1 MQVQR
6 DSNGLQSK
14 SVTST
19 TDSPQRPHFYLE
31 TKLDSNI
38 KKKEYSKTYKLPRN
52 PITPFLTHITSK
64 NLQSTNH
71 DNDDKEGKGKIKP
84 PIVSFLFRPFLWRES
99 HSLMSDSATTWTAAH
114 QAPLFMG
121 LSRQGHRNG
130 WPFPFS
136 WGSSQPRNWTWFSCV
151 APRFFTILDTREA

>member
-14 SVTST
+14 SVTLT

-99 HSLMSDSATTWTAAH
+99 HSLMSDSLRPHGLQPTR
-114 QAPLFMG
+114 PLCSWDCPGKDIGMG
-121 LSRQGHRNG
+121 GHSLSPEDLPDPGTE
-130 WPFPFS
+130 P
-136 WGSSQPRNWTWFSCV
+136 GSPALHPDSLPS
-151 APRFFTILDTREA
+151 